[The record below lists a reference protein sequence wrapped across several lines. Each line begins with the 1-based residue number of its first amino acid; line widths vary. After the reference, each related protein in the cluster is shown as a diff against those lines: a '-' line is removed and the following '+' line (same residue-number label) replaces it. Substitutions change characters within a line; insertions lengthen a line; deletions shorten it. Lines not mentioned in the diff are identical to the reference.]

1 MCKTQRHFLFQ
12 NVMQWVHLL
21 YTHRTKKRFTP
32 AKSKTAFDNLIMNAK
47 IKGGINPTNL
57 NHPHYFFVGTYT
69 AQSGQYFQNT
79 KTNFLVKLCERKNPN
94 ALKPTMYLMTR
105 DMNGKF
111 TYLTSLYPRQG
122 THLAEIKGLH
132 FIVEFPIIGEMVITA
147 K

>member
-1 MCKTQRHFLFQ
+1 MD
-12 NVMQWVHLL
+12 
-21 YTHRTKKRFTP
+21 
-32 AKSKTAFDNLIMNAK
+32 ANLEP
-47 IKGGINPTNL
+47 GINPPNQ
-57 NHPHYFFVGTYT
+57 NNPQHQFCGTYT
-69 AQSGQYFQNT
+69 AQNLQYFQNNT
-79 KTNFLVKLCERKNPN
+79 TNFLVKVCERKNPN

-122 THLAEIKGLH
+122 IHLAEIKGLH